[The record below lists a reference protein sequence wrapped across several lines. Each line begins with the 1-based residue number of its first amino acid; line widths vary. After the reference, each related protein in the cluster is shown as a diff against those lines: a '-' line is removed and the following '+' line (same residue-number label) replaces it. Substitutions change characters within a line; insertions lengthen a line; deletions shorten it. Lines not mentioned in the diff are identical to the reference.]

1 MESKFLNVLWC
12 NGGSSEIFVIRVL
25 ISICIFPSFI
35 YLNKFYRNI
44 PPYTNEV
51 KSGLSQR
58 ALAVIQLDESDLAR
72 ASGHKALLSQIVTSC
87 SGAAQLL

>member
-1 MESKFLNVLWC
+1 MTYSNLVVHFNKDFPKLKKIPVSKQL
-12 NGGSSEIFVIRVL
+12 
-25 ISICIFPSFI
+25 
-35 YLNKFYRNI
+35 YRNV
-44 PPYTNEV
+44 PPYINEV

-72 ASGHKALLSQIVTSC
+72 ASGHKALLSRIVTSC